1 MGGSSWPTVFCSDVW
16 LNCNAR
22 PDLEEHRIEKRQTG
36 ILSDHLPTTHATSM
50 YFRCIG
56 YPIDVLKPSAYP

>member
-22 PDLEEHRIEKRQTG
+22 PDLEEHRIEKGKQAFYQT
-36 ILSDHLPTTHATSM
+36 IYLQHMP
-50 YFRCIG
+50 RPCICV
-56 YPIDVLKPSAYP
+56 VLDIQ